1 VKITARLAAV
11 CGALALA
18 LALSACG
25 SQTEPGAASS
35 TDPAA
40 AAPMTSQTAAAA
52 HNDADVEFAQ
62 MMSVHHEGA
71 IAMADLAAKSGNT
84 EGVRTLAA
92 RISAAQGPE
101 IDKMRAW
108 LKAWGAPNGAATS
121 MEGMDMSGGAQSSAM
136 DELRG
141 LTGADFDRRFL
152 ELMTEHHR
160 SAVTM
165 AETELSAGKDPEALA
180 LAQTIQDT
188 QKAEITEMG
197 QLIHA
202 L

>member
-1 VKITARLAAV
+1 MKIKTRLAAV
-11 CGALALA
+11 SGALALA
-18 LALSACG
+18 LTLSACG
-25 SQTEPGAASS
+25 SQTEPGAASP
-35 TDPAA
+35 TGPAA
-40 AAPMTSQTAAAA
+40 AAPTTSQTPAAA

-71 IAMADLAAKSGNT
+71 IVMADLAAKSGNT
-84 EGVRTLAA
+84 EGVRKLAG

-108 LKAWGAPNGAATS
+108 LTAWGAPNGAATS
-121 MEGMDMSGGAQSSAM
+121 MEGMDMSGDAQTSAM

-152 ELMTEHHR
+152 ELMTVHHR

-165 AETELSAGKDPEALA
+165 AETELSAGKDPAALA
-180 LAQTIQDT
+180 LAQTIADT

-197 QLIHA
+197 QLIQA